1 MFLKRLNKLR
11 RSLAFRLTLWYA
23 GIFSLSAFLA
33 FFFFYSLV
41 IDALGHQV
49 DDDLTRQMR
58 AFAGI
63 MQVDGLEGVR
73 RIARQESQAAGGEN
87 ARLIRLLSR
96 FGTEFSVSDRA
107 YWRDIGVDSEAI
119 RRLVTDGQPVFETVG
134 MPEGNDS
141 LRIIYGTI
149 GPGIIMQ
156 LGQSLAPQVELV
168 QAFQRIFGTTM
179 AVVIGLA
186 ALIGWFLARRALSGV
201 GGIAQTARRITQGD
215 LTIRAPVSR
224 RGDEIDQLAGN
235 INHML
240 DRILDLITGIRE
252 MSDNI
257 AHDLKSPVTR
267 IRGLAEVTL
276 TTAEDREEYETMAA
290 STIEECD
297 RLLDMINTML
307 VISRAQAGVQALHWQ
322 RIDIAGLVRDAG
334 RLFET
339 TARDNDLTV
348 SITASGSHA
357 INGDE
362 RMLQRLV
369 ANLLDNAIRY
379 TPRAGRIDIVVQPTP
394 SGDVEVVFQD
404 TGIGIAEED
413 LPRIFERF
421 YRCDPSR
428 SASGTGLGLS
438 LAQAIVQAHGGEI
451 TVRSAVG
458 QGSTFTVALPR
469 NGDKLKA
476 GQTDPDFFADAR
488 GDIR

>member
-41 IDALGHQV
+41 IDALGRQV
-49 DDDLTRQMR
+49 DEDLTRQMR

-73 RIARQESQAAGGEN
+73 RIARQESQAGGEN

-119 RRLVTDGQPVFETVG
+119 RRLVTEGQPVFETVG

-215 LTIRAPVSR
+215 LAIRAPVSR

-307 VISRAQAGVQALHWQ
+307 VISRAEAGVQALQWQ
-322 RIDIAGLVRDAG
+322 RIDIVGIVRDAS

-339 TARDNDLTV
+339 TARDKDLQVT
-348 SITASGSHA
+348 ITASGSHH
-357 INGDE
+357 IVGDE
-362 RMLQRLV
+362 RMLQRMV

-379 TPRAGRIDIVVQPTP
+379 TPRAGRIDIAVQPLP
-394 SGDVEVVFQD
+394 SGDIEMVFQD
-404 TGIGIAEED
+404 TGIGIREED

-438 LAQAIVQAHGGEI
+438 LAQAIVQAHGGGI
-451 TVRSAVG
+451 TAHSAAG
-458 QGSTFTVALPR
+458 QGSTFTVRLPR

-476 GQTDPDFFADAR
+476 GQTDPGIIADAR
-488 GDIR
+488 SDVP